1 MQRGGFIESGATR
14 GSKVS
19 SRRCPNCGGLV
30 AEDAAWCGQCLTR
43 LDEQETD
50 PEEPARPARL
60 EAEQAMARSATRATT
75 SSADGRFRAA
85 GDELVWL
92 CPECDQANPL
102 EETLCTRCGTQFR
115 SLFEANDAQPSVD
128 PRRAAA
134 LSLMFPGL
142 GHRLLGRGV
151 EGLARAVVFAWTLGA
166 GVAILVMRGGFNAG
180 PFLPLLL
187 VLFAA
192 AAVVYGVTVADAM
205 RTARGDAPIMTSRM
219 LLYGSTG
226 LIIVIV
232 VTLVIFGLRAAPN

>member
-1 MQRGGFIESGATR
+1 MVRSRTR
-14 GSKVS
+14 S
-19 SRRCPNCGGLV
+19 
-30 AEDAAWCGQCLTR
+30 
-43 LDEQETD
+43 
-50 PEEPARPARL
+50 
-60 EAEQAMARSATRATT
+60 TT
-75 SSADGRFRAA
+75 STGDGRIRAA
-85 GDELVWL
+85 GDELVWA
-92 CPECDQANPL
+92 CPECDQTNPL
-102 EETLCTRCGTQFR
+102 DAMQCTRCGTPFR
-115 SLFEANDAQPSVD
+115 TLFEEVETQPSVD

-134 LSLMFPGL
+134 LSLLFPGL

-166 GVAILVMRGGFNAG
+166 AVAILVMRGGFNAG

-187 VLFAA
+187 ILLAA

-232 VTLVIFGLRAAPN
+232 VTLVMFGLRASPN